1 MYVNVLNNTRGKFYF
16 VIKKKK
22 KLKIYV
28 GWCLRSE
35 TSKKM
40 TERAARGHY
49 FYKAKERHH
58 SFVLEPEGHY
68 CGHWNATVGYNS

>member
-16 VIKKKK
+16 VIQKKTENICRMMPEVRD
-22 KLKIYV
+22 LK
-28 GWCLRSE
+28 
-35 TSKKM
+35 KKM

-49 FYKAKERHH
+49 FYKAEERHH